1 MYKIR
6 KIQFIDHPI
15 LKNTEL
21 NFVGAD
27 GKAVDTVIFAGEN
40 GCGKSTI
47 INELYNSILGQYVS
61 SEIEYEIDG
70 EIYSAKR
77 IMIDKNSYNESRFD
91 RNGEPS
97 RVTFPAFSAI
107 FQMWISIS
115 KLRIFL
121 QLRV

>member
-61 SEIEYEIDG
+61 SEIE
-70 EIYSAKR
+70 S
-77 IMIDKNSYNESRFD
+77 
-91 RNGEPS
+91 
-97 RVTFPAFSAI
+97 
-107 FQMWISIS
+107 
-115 KLRIFL
+115 
-121 QLRV
+121 